1 MAVVGQ
7 ASLIQSCAPHP
18 SRRHSGMVSVLC
30 VRVVARCLLH
40 VSCVSIWVSRE
51 LAGVDSLCGGSAIC
65 VMHREIRA
73 NIAQYSKIFRALRAR
88 QMSRSISRYV
98 ATPQLATRLLG
109 LLDRDIKN
117 VRLHRPVVL
126 HRNVELHRFNQLRI
140 GREVHRFRVLLRA
153 RAAALRLRCAAHRR
167 PLRAHRSRR
176 CLLPPVLAPLFCKM
190 PKTHQNTRVAPTP
203 HSKPHHSI
211 FLFTVVCTPKMFR
224 IRLRCVGI
232 DSLHFGA
239 HETAIYLP

>member
-98 ATPQLATRLLG
+98 CDTPSNEPSPHFRWSLCYILVPRYVAHKGGVCGRVWTCPGGEGAGCGERPCETVTRRGSDWL
-109 LLDRDIKN
+109 
-117 VRLHRPVVL
+117 
-126 HRNVELHRFNQLRI
+126 
-140 GREVHRFRVLLRA
+140 
-153 RAAALRLRCAAHRR
+153 
-167 PLRAHRSRR
+167 
-176 CLLPPVLAPLFCKM
+176 
-190 PKTHQNTRVAPTP
+190 
-203 HSKPHHSI
+203 
-211 FLFTVVCTPKMFR
+211 
-224 IRLRCVGI
+224 
-232 DSLHFGA
+232 
-239 HETAIYLP
+239 